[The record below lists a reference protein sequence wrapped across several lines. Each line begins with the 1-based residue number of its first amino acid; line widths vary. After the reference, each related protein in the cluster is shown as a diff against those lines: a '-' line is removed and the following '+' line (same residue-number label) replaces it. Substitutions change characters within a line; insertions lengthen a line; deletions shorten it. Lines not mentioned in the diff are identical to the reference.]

1 MPLHE
6 ATGQHNRDDRHY
18 YREQQNVLWFFEK
31 ENIKINDPTP
41 RYQVTMVEYYVDA
54 KGGFGGIKTNF
65 DLTSLLTEM
74 GKRGWELVAVL
85 DTPQISTI
93 GFGKVR
99 RGCIIFFQ
107 RPLVKQLV
115 APPPIQVPGIAPQ
128 PTYSPLAA
136 PPGLPLSYSPSQD
149 RRSPAPY
156 PPPAQ

>member
-6 ATGQHNRDDRHY
+6 ATGQHNRNDRHY

-31 ENIKINDPTP
+31 ENTKINDPTP

-65 DLTSLLTEM
+65 HLTSLLTEM
-74 GKRGWELVAVL
+74 GNRGWELVAVL
-85 DTPQISTI
+85 DTPQMSTV

-107 RPLVKQLV
+107 RPLVRKPV
-115 APPPIQVPGIAPQ
+115 APPPIQSPCVAPQ
-128 PTYSPLAA
+128 PTYSSLDA
-136 PPGLPLSYSPSQD
+136 PPGLLQSYSPSQD
-149 RRSPAPY
+149 RRSPVPY

>member
-6 ATGQHNRDDRHY
+6 ATGQHNRNDRHY

-31 ENIKINDPTP
+31 ENTKINDPTP

-65 DLTSLLTEM
+65 DMTSLLTEM
-74 GKRGWELVAVL
+74 GNRGWELVAVL
-85 DTPQISTI
+85 DTPQISRV

-107 RPLVKQLV
+107 RPLVRQPV
-115 APPPIQVPGIAPQ
+115 APPPIQGPGIAPQ
-128 PTYSPLAA
+128 LTYSTLDA
-136 PPGLPLSYSPSQD
+136 PPDAPPFYSPSQD
-149 RRSPAPY
+149 PRSPAPY
-156 PPPAQ
+156 SPPTQ

>member
-6 ATGQHNRDDRHY
+6 ATGQYNRDDRRY
-18 YREQQNVLWFFEK
+18 YREQQNLLWFFEK
-31 ENIKINDPTP
+31 ENTKINDPTP

-74 GKRGWELVAVL
+74 GNRGWELVAVL
-85 DTPQISTI
+85 DTPQTSAV

-107 RPLVKQLV
+107 RPLVRQPV
-115 APPPIQVPGIAPQ
+115 APPPIQPPGIAPE
-128 PTYSPLAA
+128 PTYSSLAA
-136 PPGLPLSYSPSQD
+136 PPGPQPSCSPSQD
-149 RRSPAPY
+149 RRSAAPY
-156 PPPAQ
+156 PPPTQ

>member
-31 ENIKINDPTP
+31 ENTKINDPTP

-65 DLTSLLTEM
+65 DLTLLLSQM
-74 GKRGWELVAVL
+74 GNKGWELVAVL
-85 DTPQISTI
+85 DTPQMSTV

-107 RPLVKQLV
+107 RLSVRQPV
-115 APPPIQVPGIAPQ
+115 AAPPIQAPGIAPQ
-128 PTYSPLAA
+128 PTYSSLDA
-136 PPGLPLSYSPSQD
+136 PPDPPPSNSPSQNW
-149 RRSPAPY
+149 RSPAPY
-156 PPPAQ
+156 PPPTQ

>member
-18 YREQQNVLWFFEK
+18 YTEQQNVLWFFEK
-31 ENIKINDPTP
+31 ENTKINDPTP

-65 DLTSLLTEM
+65 HLTSLLTEM
-74 GKRGWELVAVL
+74 GNRGWELVAVL
-85 DTPQISTI
+85 DTPQMSTV

-107 RPLVKQLV
+107 RPLVRKPV
-115 APPPIQVPGIAPQ
+115 APPPIQSPCVAPQ
-128 PTYSPLAA
+128 PTYSSLDA
-136 PPGLPLSYSPSQD
+136 PPGLLQSYSPSQD
-149 RRSPAPY
+149 RRSPVPY

>member
-31 ENIKINDPTP
+31 ENTKINDPTP

-65 DLTSLLTEM
+65 DLASLLTEM
-74 GKRGWELVAVL
+74 GNRGWKLVAVL
-85 DTPQISTI
+85 DTPQISAV

-107 RPLVKQLV
+107 RPLVK
-115 APPPIQVPGIAPQ
+115 
-128 PTYSPLAA
+128 
-136 PPGLPLSYSPSQD
+136 
-149 RRSPAPY
+149 
-156 PPPAQ
+156 

>member
-6 ATGQHNRDDRHY
+6 ATGQYNRDDRHY

-31 ENIKINDPTP
+31 ENTRINDLTP
-41 RYQVTMVEYYVDA
+41 RFQVTMVEYYVDA

-74 GKRGWELVAVL
+74 GNRGWKLVVVL
-85 DTPQISTI
+85 DTPQISTV
-93 GFGKVR
+93 GFGKVK

-115 APPPIQVPGIAPQ
+115 APPQVQAPGIAPQ
-128 PTYSPLAA
+128 LTYSSLAA
-136 PPGLPLSYSPSQD
+136 LPGPPPSYSPNQD
-149 RRSPAPY
+149 RR
-156 PPPAQ
+156 